1 MIIWKLIIN
10 AYDLNNT
17 LHNSDLINILKEKIL
32 TSQELNLLS

>member
-1 MIIWKLIIN
+1 M

-17 LHNSDLINILKEKIL
+17 LHNSDFINILKEKIL